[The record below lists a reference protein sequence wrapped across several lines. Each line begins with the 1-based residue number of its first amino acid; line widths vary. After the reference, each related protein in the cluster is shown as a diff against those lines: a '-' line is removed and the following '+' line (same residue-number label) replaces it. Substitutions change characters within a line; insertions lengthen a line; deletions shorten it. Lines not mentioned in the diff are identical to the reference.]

1 MASTAS
7 SSVGHITSHAWAHH
21 ICVLFVVS
29 SSTMHHCARDYAQ
42 VERADEQWRRS
53 LHRYG
58 AHYLSLSPLRLA
70 IYTIC
75 ILLRATCVTIQYFMS
90 KTAYTSKSLCTSL
103 HWKPFV
109 RGLPW
114 SESNIKLHGWPTIR
128 PKQIAMTTEKVT
140 TQSNGIERGSIH
152 SWWSRRVRKSSFY
165 DVDQWSNCF
174 CKRRIF
180 STVSRWKFKAGDCH
194 KMMSSG
200 QSYTRGRRRGC

>member
-75 ILLRATCVTIQYFMS
+75 ILLRATCVTIQYFRIRPLIH
-90 KTAYTSKSLCTSL
+90 AVWFIRDTSIRDIVESPDKLRDIL
-103 HWKPFV
+103 M
-109 RGLPW
+109 RGLLVHNQLRDTAV
-114 SESNIKLHGWPTIR
+114 SKI
-128 PKQIAMTTEKVT
+128 QISV
-140 TQSNGIERGSIH
+140 
-152 SWWSRRVRKSSFY
+152 
-165 DVDQWSNCF
+165 
-174 CKRRIF
+174 
-180 STVSRWKFKAGDCH
+180 
-194 KMMSSG
+194 
-200 QSYTRGRRRGC
+200 